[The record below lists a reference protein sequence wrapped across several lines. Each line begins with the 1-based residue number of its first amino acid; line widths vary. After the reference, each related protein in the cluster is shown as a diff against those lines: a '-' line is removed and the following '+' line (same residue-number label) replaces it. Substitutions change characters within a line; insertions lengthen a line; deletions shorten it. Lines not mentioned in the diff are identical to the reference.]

1 MTLTLRI
8 GTRRSTLAMTQTG
21 HVRQALAGAL
31 GVAADEMDARLPL
44 VPIVTTGDRIQDR
57 RLLEVGGKALF
68 TKEIEAALIDG
79 RCDLAVH
86 SLKDVPVEA
95 PPGLKLAAIPVRE
108 DPRDA
113 FVSERFDSVLDLPEG
128 ARVGT
133 ASLRRQAQL
142 LALRPDLRIEL
153 LRGNVDTRLK
163 RVADGEFE
171 AILLAASGLNR
182 LGRGDRI
189 RALLPVEDFVPAP
202 GQGALALQTRDDGA
216 PGLEHWGPGLN
227 DPATALAVMAERAA
241 MRALEGSCRT
251 AVGAHA
257 WLEGENLV
265 LIAERLRPDG
275 TRRWRETGRIP
286 ITSDVEAAAEALGQR
301 VQNRALADGEP
312 FEN

>member
-31 GVAADEMDARLPL
+31 GVDAADIDARLPL

-86 SLKDVPVEA
+86 SLKDVPVEP

-202 GQGALALQTRDDGA
+202 GQGALALQTREDGA
-216 PGLEHWGPGLN
+216 PGIEHWGLALN
-227 DPATALAVMAERAA
+227 HPATALAVKAERAA

-257 WLEGENLV
+257 WLEGEDLV

-275 TRRWRETGRIP
+275 TRRWRETARIP
-286 ITSDVEAAAEALGQR
+286 LSSDVEAAAEALGQT

>member
-1 MTLTLRI
+1 MTLLLRI
-8 GTRRSTLAMTQTG
+8 GTRRSALAMTQTG
-21 HVRQALAGAL
+21 HVRQALADAL
-31 GVAADEMDARLPL
+31 GVAAADMEARLPL

-86 SLKDVPVEA
+86 SLKDVPVEP
-95 PPGLKLAAIPVRE
+95 PPGLALAAIPVRE

-113 FVSERFDSVLDLPEG
+113 FVSERFDSVADLTEG

-142 LALRPDLRIEL
+142 LARRPDLRIEL
-153 LRGNVDTRLK
+153 LRGNVDSRLK

-189 RALLPVEDFVPAP
+189 RTLLPVEDFVPAP
-202 GQGALALQTRDDGA
+202 GQGALALQTREDGA
-216 PGLEHWGPGLN
+216 PGLEQWGPALN
-227 DPATALAVMAERAA
+227 HAATALAVKAERAA

-257 WLEGENLV
+257 WLEGDDLV

-275 TRRWRETGRIP
+275 TRRWRETARIP
-286 ITSDVEAAAEALGQR
+286 LASDVEAVAEALGQT